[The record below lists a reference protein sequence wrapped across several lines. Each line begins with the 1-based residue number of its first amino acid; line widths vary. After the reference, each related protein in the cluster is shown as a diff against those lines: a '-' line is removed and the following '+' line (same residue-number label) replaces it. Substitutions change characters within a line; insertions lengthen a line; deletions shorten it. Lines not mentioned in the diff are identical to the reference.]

1 MDKKGIE
8 GLPLKYVVIILVAA
22 IVISMILETLGVLR
36 EGILHSIGVIN
47 QTLNST
53 VSSI

>member
-1 MDKKGIE
+1 MNKKAIE

-22 IVISMILETLGVLR
+22 IVISLVLEIIGVLR
-36 EGILHSIGVIN
+36 GGILHSIGVIN

-53 VSSI
+53 VSGI